1 MVPTAN
7 DHCRSSSISV
17 DPEGRHYLDLTD
29 LKPPRQ
35 CDQARLEG
43 QNASGSSEFRSDP
56 VPHDIHGLIL
66 SLHRETPRQKRGLVP
81 FSVEIPI
88 RFADVDAAGIVYY
101 PRLLDICHQAFEE
114 MFQQLGPTPYHLW
127 TGDLGLGFPTRELE
141 AEFMAPVMY
150 AEPIQM
156 DVATSDLGRTS
167 VCFHFVGQ
175 QAGADGES
183 RVCFEASVTKVCCT
197 IDGMRPIEIPDDVR
211 EVLNSIEVPR

>member
-1 MVPTAN
+1 
-7 DHCRSSSISV
+7 
-17 DPEGRHYLDLTD
+17 
-29 LKPPRQ
+29 
-35 CDQARLEG
+35 
-43 QNASGSSEFRSDP
+43 
-56 VPHDIHGLIL
+56 
-66 SLHRETPRQKRGLVP
+66 
-81 FSVEIPI
+81 
-88 RFADVDAAGIVYY
+88 
-101 PRLLDICHQAFEE
+101 

-141 AEFMAPVMY
+141 AEFMAPVIY

-175 QAGADGES
+175 QADADGES
-183 RVCFEASVTKVCCT
+183 RICFEASVTKVCCT